1 MLEVTRKLVDLLDL
15 SPIGDDHFQG
25 DSEDLGFPNV
35 FGGQVLGQ
43 ALMAA
48 SRTVEGRQPHSL
60 HAYFL
65 RPGNH
70 SMPIDYE
77 VQRVRDGGSFS
88 VRRVIARQ
96 GGKEI
101 LTGSM
106 SFQVAEDGFEHQL
119 DMPSAPDPEGLKS
132 EQERGELLAPHVPE
146 HLRDTLTRDRPIE
159 IRPVDPVNPLKPEP
173 RPPYKQSWFRTQGH
187 LPDDPV
193 LHCCLLTYASDFSF
207 LGTSLNPHGV
217 SFMNKRCRSQAWI
230 IPSGF
235 IVSSVWTSG
244 CSTTRTAPAHL
255 AGAASIAA
263 TFLTARAGWWRRPPR
278 KPSSVS
284 EARSAEIVSQACGF
298 CHDVCSRPARR

>member
-1 MLEVTRKLVDLLDL
+1 MLEVTRKLVELLDL

-48 SRTVEGRQPHSL
+48 SRTVEGRLPHSL

-106 SFQVAEDGFEHQL
+106 SFQVAEEGFEHQL
-119 DMPSAPDPEGLKS
+119 DMPSAPDPESLKS
-132 EQERGELLAPHVPE
+132 EQEYGELLAPHVPE

-159 IRPVDPVNPLKPEP
+159 IRPVDPVNPLNPEP

-187 LPDDPV
+187 LTDDPV
-193 LHCCLLTYASDFSF
+193 LHRCLLTYASDFSF

-217 SFMNKRCRSQAWI
+217 SFMNKNMQIASLDHSIWFHREFRMDEWLLYDKDS
-230 IPSGF
+230 PSASGGRGF
-235 IVSSVWTSG
+235 NRGNFFDRQGRLVA
-244 CSTTRTAPAHL
+244 STTQ
-255 AGAASIAA
+255 
-263 TFLTARAGWWRRPPR
+263 
-278 KPSSVS
+278 
-284 EARSAEIVSQACGF
+284 EALIRERG
-298 CHDVCSRPARR
+298 

>member
-15 SPIGDDHFQG
+15 APIGDDHFQG

-48 SRTVEGRQPHSL
+48 SRTVEDRLCHSL

-106 SFQVAEDGFEHQL
+106 SFQVAEQGLEHQL
-119 DMPSAPDPEGLKS
+119 EMPAAPDPDTVKS
-132 EQERGELLAPHVPE
+132 EQEWGRLLAPQVPE
-146 HLRDTLTRDRPIE
+146 HLRESMTRDRPIE
-159 IRPVDPVNPLKPEP
+159 IRPVDPINPLKPEK
-173 RPPYKQSWFRTQGH
+173 RPPHKQSWFRAQGT

-193 LHCCLLTYASDFSF
+193 LHRCLLTYASDFQF

-217 SFMNKRCRSQAWI
+217 TFMSKNMQVASLDHAIWFHRDFRMDEWLLYDKDS
-230 IPSGF
+230 PSASAGRGF
-235 IVSSVWTSG
+235 NRGNFFNQSG
-244 CSTTRTAPAHL
+244 GLVASTTQ
-255 AGAASIAA
+255 
-263 TFLTARAGWWRRPPR
+263 
-278 KPSSVS
+278 
-284 EARSAEIVSQACGF
+284 EALIRQ
-298 CHDVCSRPARR
+298 R

>member
-1 MLEVTRKLVDLLDL
+1 MLDVTKRLVELLDL

-48 SRTVEGRQPHSL
+48 SRTVEDRLCHSL

-96 GGKEI
+96 DGKEI

-106 SFQVAEDGFEHQL
+106 SFQVDEQGFDHQF
-119 DMPSAPDPEGLKS
+119 DMPDAPEPEALES
-132 EQERGELLAPHVPE
+132 EKALGKKLAEQMPE
-146 HLRDTLTRDRPIE
+146 KLRDNLTRERPIE
-159 IRPVDPVNPLKPEP
+159 IRPVNPIHPLHPEKRSP
-173 RPPYKQSWFRTQGH
+173 HKQSWFRAQGP

-193 LHCCLLTYASDFSF
+193 LHRCLLTYASDFHF
-207 LGTSLNPHGV
+207 LSTAMNPHGV
-217 SFMNKRCRSQAWI
+217 TFMSKKLQVASLDHAIWFHRDFRMDEWLLYDKDS
-230 IPSGF
+230 PSASGGRGF
-235 IVSSVWTSG
+235 NRGNFYNREGVLVA
-244 CSTTRTAPAHL
+244 STTQ
-255 AGAASIAA
+255 
-263 TFLTARAGWWRRPPR
+263 
-278 KPSSVS
+278 
-284 EARSAEIVSQACGF
+284 EALIRQRS
-298 CHDVCSRPARR
+298 

>member
-1 MLEVTRKLVDLLDL
+1 MLEVTKRLVDLLDL

-48 SRTVEGRQPHSL
+48 SRTVENRLCHSL

-106 SFQVAEDGFEHQL
+106 SFQVAEQGFEHQL
-119 DMPSAPDPEGLKS
+119 DMPEAPDPDTLKS
-132 EQERGELLAPHVPE
+132 EHEWGKLIAPHAPE
-146 HLRDTLTRDRPIE
+146 KMRDSLTRDRPIE
-159 IRPVDPVNPLKPEP
+159 IRPVDPVNPFKPEK
-173 RPPYKQSWFRTQGH
+173 RPPHKQSWFRAQGH

-193 LHCCLLTYASDFSF
+193 LHRCLLTYASDFQF

-217 SFMNKRCRSQAWI
+217 TFMSKNLQVASLDHAIWFHRDFRMDEWLLYDKDS
-230 IPSGF
+230 PSACAGRGF
-235 IVSSVWTSG
+235 NRGNFFNREGVLVA
-244 CSTTRTAPAHL
+244 STTQ
-255 AGAASIAA
+255 
-263 TFLTARAGWWRRPPR
+263 
-278 KPSSVS
+278 
-284 EARSAEIVSQACGF
+284 EALIRQ
-298 CHDVCSRPARR
+298 R

>member
-1 MLEVTRKLVDLLDL
+1 MLEVTKKLVDLLDL
-15 SPIGDDHFQG
+15 APIGDDHFQG

-48 SRTVEGRQPHSL
+48 SRTVEGRLCHSL

-106 SFQVAEDGFEHQL
+106 SFQVAEQGFEHQL
-119 DMPSAPDPEGLKS
+119 EMPQAPAPEDLKS
-132 EQERGELLAPHVPE
+132 EQEWGQLLAPQVPE
-146 HLRDTLTRDRPIE
+146 KMRPSLLRDRPIE
-159 IRPVDPVNPLKPEP
+159 IRPVNPVNPLKPEV
-173 RPPYKQSWFRTQGH
+173 RPPHKQSWFRAQGQ

-193 LHCCLLTYASDFSF
+193 LHRCLLTYASDFHF

-217 SFMNKRCRSQAWI
+217 TFMSKNMQVASLDHAIWFHRDFRMDEWLLYDKDS
-230 IPSGF
+230 PSACAGRGF
-235 IVSSVWTSG
+235 NRGNFFNRQGVLVA
-244 CSTTRTAPAHL
+244 STTQ
-255 AGAASIAA
+255 
-263 TFLTARAGWWRRPPR
+263 
-278 KPSSVS
+278 
-284 EARSAEIVSQACGF
+284 EALIRQ
-298 CHDVCSRPARR
+298 R

>member
-1 MLEVTRKLVDLLDL
+1 MLEVTKRLVELLDL

-48 SRTVEGRQPHSL
+48 SRTVEGRLCHSL

-65 RPGNH
+65 RPGNQ

-96 GGKEI
+96 DGKEI

-106 SFQVAEDGFEHQL
+106 SFQVAEEGFEHQL
-119 DMPSAPDPEGLKS
+119 TMPDAPAPESLRS
-132 EQERGELLAPHVPE
+132 EQEWGELLAPQVPE
-146 HLRDTLTRDRPIE
+146 KMRPILTRDRPIE
-159 IRPVDPVNPLKPEP
+159 IRPVNPVNPLKPEK
-173 RPPYKQSWFRTQGH
+173 RPPQKQSWFRAQGH

-193 LHCCLLTYASDFSF
+193 LHRCLLTYASDFQF
-207 LGTSLNPHGV
+207 LGTSLNPHGLT
-217 SFMNKRCRSQAWI
+217 FMSKGLQVASLDHAIWFHRDFRMDEWLLYDKDS
-230 IPSGF
+230 PSASAGRGF
-235 IVSSVWTSG
+235 NRGNFFNQEGVLVA
-244 CSTTRTAPAHL
+244 STTQ
-255 AGAASIAA
+255 
-263 TFLTARAGWWRRPPR
+263 
-278 KPSSVS
+278 
-284 EARSAEIVSQACGF
+284 EALIRQRS
-298 CHDVCSRPARR
+298 

>member
-48 SRTVEGRQPHSL
+48 SRTVEGRLPHSL

-217 SFMNKRCRSQAWI
+217 SFMNKKMQIASLDHSIWFHREFRMDEWLLYDKDS
-230 IPSGF
+230 PSASGGRGF
-235 IVSSVWTSG
+235 NRGNFFDRQGRLVA
-244 CSTTRTAPAHL
+244 STTQ
-255 AGAASIAA
+255 
-263 TFLTARAGWWRRPPR
+263 
-278 KPSSVS
+278 
-284 EARSAEIVSQACGF
+284 EALIRERG
-298 CHDVCSRPARR
+298 

>member
-48 SRTVEGRQPHSL
+48 SRTVEGRLPHSL

-96 GGKEI
+96 DGKEI

-106 SFQVAEDGFEHQL
+106 SFQVAEEGFEHQL
-119 DMPSAPDPEGLKS
+119 DMPPAPDPESLKS
-132 EQERGELLAPHVPE
+132 EQEYGKLLAPHVPE
-146 HLRDTLTRDRPIE
+146 RHRDTLTRDRPIE

-193 LHCCLLTYASDFSF
+193 LHRCLLTYASDFSF

-217 SFMNKRCRSQAWI
+217 TFMSKKMQVASLDHSIWFHREFRMDEWLLYDKDS
-230 IPSGF
+230 PSASGGRGF
-235 IVSSVWTSG
+235 NRGNFFDRQGRLVA
-244 CSTTRTAPAHL
+244 STTQ
-255 AGAASIAA
+255 
-263 TFLTARAGWWRRPPR
+263 
-278 KPSSVS
+278 
-284 EARSAEIVSQACGF
+284 EALIRQRG
-298 CHDVCSRPARR
+298 

>member
-1 MLEVTRKLVDLLDL
+1 MLEVTKKLVELLDL
-15 SPIGDDHFQG
+15 VPIGDDHFQG

-48 SRTVEGRQPHSL
+48 SRTVQGRLCHSL

-96 GGKEI
+96 DGKEI

-106 SFQVAEDGFEHQL
+106 SFQVSETGFEHQL
-119 DMPSAPDPEGLKS
+119 SMPSAPAPETLRS
-132 EQERGELLAPHVPE
+132 EQEWGRILADAMADKVPE
-146 HLRDTLTRDRPIE
+146 RMRETLTRERPIE
-159 IRPVDPVNPLKPEP
+159 IRPVDPVNPLKPEK
-173 RPPYKQSWFRTQGH
+173 RPPHKQSWFRAQGP

-193 LHCCLLTYASDFSF
+193 LHRCLLTYASDFQF

-217 SFMNKRCRSQAWI
+217 TFMSRNLQVASLDHAIWFHRDFRMDEWLLYDKDS
-230 IPSGF
+230 PSASAGRGF
-235 IVSSVWTSG
+235 NRGNFFNQDGVLVA
-244 CSTTRTAPAHL
+244 STTQ
-255 AGAASIAA
+255 
-263 TFLTARAGWWRRPPR
+263 
-278 KPSSVS
+278 
-284 EARSAEIVSQACGF
+284 EALIRQ
-298 CHDVCSRPARR
+298 R

>member
-48 SRTVEGRQPHSL
+48 SRTVEGRLPHSL

-106 SFQVAEDGFEHQL
+106 SFQVAEEGFEHQL

-217 SFMNKRCRSQAWI
+217 SFMNKKMQIASLDHSIWFHREFRMDEWLLYDKDS
-230 IPSGF
+230 PSASGGRGF
-235 IVSSVWTSG
+235 NRGNFFDRQGRLVA
-244 CSTTRTAPAHL
+244 STTQ
-255 AGAASIAA
+255 
-263 TFLTARAGWWRRPPR
+263 
-278 KPSSVS
+278 
-284 EARSAEIVSQACGF
+284 EALIRQRG
-298 CHDVCSRPARR
+298 

>member
-48 SRTVEGRQPHSL
+48 SRTVEGRLPHSL

-193 LHCCLLTYASDFSF
+193 LHRCLLTYASDFSF

-217 SFMNKRCRSQAWI
+217 SFMNKKMQIASLDHSIWFHREFRMDEWLLYDKDS
-230 IPSGF
+230 PSASGGRGF
-235 IVSSVWTSG
+235 NRGNFFDRQGRLVA
-244 CSTTRTAPAHL
+244 STTQ
-255 AGAASIAA
+255 
-263 TFLTARAGWWRRPPR
+263 
-278 KPSSVS
+278 
-284 EARSAEIVSQACGF
+284 EALIRERG
-298 CHDVCSRPARR
+298 

>member
-1 MLEVTRKLVDLLDL
+1 MLEVTRRLVELLDL

-48 SRTVEGRQPHSL
+48 SRTVEGRLCHSL

-65 RPGNH
+65 RPGNQ

-96 GGKEI
+96 DGKEI

-119 DMPSAPDPEGLKS
+119 TMPDAPGPETLRA
-132 EQERGELLAPHVPE
+132 EQEWGELLAPQVPE
-146 HLRDTLTRDRPIE
+146 KMRPILTRDRPIE
-159 IRPVDPVNPLKPEP
+159 IRPVNPVNPLKPEK
-173 RPPYKQSWFRTQGH
+173 RPPHKQSWFRAQGP

-193 LHCCLLTYASDFSF
+193 LHRCLLTYASDFQF
-207 LGTSLNPHGV
+207 LGTSLNPHGLT
-217 SFMNKRCRSQAWI
+217 FMSKNLQVASLDHAIWFHRDFRMDEWLLYDKDS
-230 IPSGF
+230 PSASAGRGF
-235 IVSSVWTSG
+235 NRGNFFNEEGLLVA
-244 CSTTRTAPAHL
+244 STTQ
-255 AGAASIAA
+255 
-263 TFLTARAGWWRRPPR
+263 
-278 KPSSVS
+278 
-284 EARSAEIVSQACGF
+284 EALIRQ
-298 CHDVCSRPARR
+298 R